1 MKKIAAT
8 TVLVIALGVAVAGC
22 STSNS
27 SEEHAA
33 AAKPEAVETTAGP
46 TPTPVDPD
54 QEFVDAMKAKPA
66 YGKRL
71 AKGADQMEAWLN
83 AESLDEGSVASHD
96 LSETYDW
103 LAQYADDEPTSADS
117 PVAQESMET
126 FRFCRDTFENIG
138 TALDEVDVDG
148 MDGMDTDLQECTRGL
163 EGVLADF

>member
-1 MKKIAAT
+1 MKKIATT
-8 TVLVIALGVAVAGC
+8 TVLVIALGVAVAAC
-22 STSNS
+22 STGNDSDEQS
-27 SEEHAA
+27 AA
-33 AAKPEAVETTAGP
+33 TKTEAVETTAAP

-54 QEFVDAMKAKPA
+54 QEFIHAMKAKPA

-71 AKGADQMEAWLN
+71 ATGADQMKAWLN
-83 AESLDEGSVASHD
+83 ADSLDDGSVASHD

-126 FRFCRDTFENIG
+126 FRFCRDTFQNIG
-138 TALDEVDVDG
+138 NALDEVDVDS